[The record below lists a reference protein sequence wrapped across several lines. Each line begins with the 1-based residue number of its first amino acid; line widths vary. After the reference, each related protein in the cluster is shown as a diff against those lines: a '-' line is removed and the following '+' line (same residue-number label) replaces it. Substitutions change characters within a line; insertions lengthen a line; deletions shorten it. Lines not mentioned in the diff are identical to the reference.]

1 MCCWWP
7 SQSHGALA
15 SWPRS
20 CSSVEPALPPSLS
33 GIALNCRRWGTA
45 LGALP
50 PAPTSLPSPES
61 SSCLSPSAGAA
72 VPRATE
78 LHPPLPF
85 PPTCPHGPLLARG
98 PVCCWWPSQSH
109 GALDQHPAGSAWV
122 CRLTLS
128 LVSGR
133 PQLHGVAQPS
143 SSAPPRCPWLCPCSG
158 LTGASPCPEEA
169 RPTV

>member
-1 MCCWWP
+1 M
-7 SQSHGALA
+7 GATVPPDLPGA
-15 SWPRS
+15 CLPACLISLVETLSGPW
-20 CSSVEPALPPSLS
+20 EPAHLSPVSPLRAGSDMAPCLGPWNPGCQRLCQSPSHLR
-33 GIALNCRRWGTA
+33 GR
-45 LGALP
+45 
-50 PAPTSLPSPES
+50 PSPEQQS
-61 SSCLSPSAGAA
+61 H
-72 VPRATE
+72 T
-78 LHPPLPF
+78 PLPF
-85 PPTCPHGPLLARG
+85 PLTYPHGPLLARG